1 LGDGGRYGTQQMKKK
16 KEEVNRWERLYVGFT
31 LRSAATRKHS
41 LDILACPSRMGSKL
55 YYPNG
60 EVSDVYKRPD

>member
-1 LGDGGRYGTQQMKKK
+1 MKKK
-16 KEEVNRWERLYVGFT
+16 NTGLVFQGERLYVGFT
-31 LRSAATRKHS
+31 MRSAATRKHS

-60 EVSDVYKRPD
+60 EVRDDHKRPD